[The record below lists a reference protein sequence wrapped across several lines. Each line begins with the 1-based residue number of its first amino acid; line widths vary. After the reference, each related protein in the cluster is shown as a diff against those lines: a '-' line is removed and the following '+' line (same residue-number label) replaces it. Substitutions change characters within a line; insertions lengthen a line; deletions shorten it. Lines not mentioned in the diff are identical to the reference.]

1 MGQKGSLEAKI
12 TAASGI
18 QFASIQAGKFRRYRN
33 ASLFNKLTDLSSAAL
48 NIRDL
53 GRFGVGVTQSIKIIR
68 RFSPDVVFIKGGYVA
83 LPVGLA
89 AGLLKIPYVVHESDV
104 VPGLTNKTLSKKAT
118 TVATGFPVDKYH
130 ELPKEK
136 LVFTGSP
143 IRAGILGVHRL
154 EGLAKFKLDSKLPVV
169 LVMGGSLGAKRVNDA
184 IIEALR
190 NLTEFCQVIHIT
202 GERDI
207 ERVRFEVKRLQLP
220 KPERYQAHSFLMD
233 ELGGALAAADVVI
246 SRAGANSIAELAA
259 LRKPTILVPASHL
272 RDQETNAQVL
282 ARAGAVRV
290 IPEARLSSQR
300 LVSEVKLVL
309 EDDSERGRLSEHIA
323 EFAVNDAAEQL
334 AKLIL
339 AAAQSRGE

>member
-1 MGQKGSLEAKI
+1 M
-12 TAASGI
+12 
-18 QFASIQAGKFRRYRN
+18 
-33 ASLFNKLTDLSSAAL
+33 SSVAL

-53 GRFGVGVTQSIKIIR
+53 GRFGVGITQSIKILR

-104 VPGLTNKTLSKKAT
+104 VPGLTNKTLSKRAT

-130 ELPKEK
+130 ELPKDK

-143 IRAGILGVHRL
+143 IRPEILKAHRL
-154 EGLAKFKLDSKLPVV
+154 EGLAKFKLNPDLPVI
-169 LVMGGSLGAKRVNDA
+169 LVIGGSLGAKRVNEAIVDA
-184 IIEALR
+184 LKG
-190 NLTEFCQVIHIT
+190 LTEFCQVIHIT

-207 ERVRFEVKRLQLP
+207 ERVRFEVKRLQLAQ
-220 KPERYQAHSFLMD
+220 PERYQAHSFLMG
-233 ELGGALAAADVVI
+233 ELAMALAAADVVI

-259 LRKPTILVPASHL
+259 LKKPTILIPAGHL

-290 IPEARLSSQR
+290 IPEPRLTPARI
-300 LVSEVKLVL
+300 VSEVKLL
-309 EDDSERGRLSEHIA
+309 TEDEAERARLSEHIA
-323 EFAVNDAAEQL
+323 DFAVDDAAERL

-339 AAAQSRGE
+339 TAGEKRESKDDAGQTGN